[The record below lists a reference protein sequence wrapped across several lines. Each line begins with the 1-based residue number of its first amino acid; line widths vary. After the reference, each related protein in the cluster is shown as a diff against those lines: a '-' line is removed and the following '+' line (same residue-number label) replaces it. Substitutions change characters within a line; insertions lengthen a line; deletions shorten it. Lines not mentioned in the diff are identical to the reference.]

1 MILKTTLCYLERDGK
16 YLMLNR
22 NKKIEDTNNGKWLG
36 IGGKFIENETP
47 FECAQR
53 EVFEETGLN
62 LKSASYRGVVKFVSN
77 IHPTEYMHLFTSTD
91 FDGELKL
98 DCDEGELKW
107 IEKSKIFDLNLWQGD
122 KYFLELL
129 DTESRFF
136 IMELEY
142 NGDELISHKVTF

>member
-22 NKKIEDTNNGKWLG
+22 NKKIEDTNKGKWLG

-62 LKSASYRGVVKFVSN
+62 LRSASYRGVVKFVSN
-77 IHPTEYMHLFTSTD
+77 IYPTEYMHLFTSSD

-107 IEKSKIFDLNLWQGD
+107 IEKSKILDLNLWQGD

-136 IMELEY
+136 TMELEY
-142 NGDELISHKVTF
+142 NGDILISHKVTF